1 MSMSDAVSRFPECPS
16 CGFQVWDYE
25 PGVSSAKHEGQ
36 LWHPSCL
43 PEGANDERFDL
54 TMHRLEKS
62 LKRQTWMREAS
73 TLLLR
78 DGITA
83 NLTQWAR
90 AAFEDGKTPTE
101 FLALVK
107 DEKVAV

>member
-1 MSMSDAVSRFPECPS
+1 MDVALTRLPSCPEC
-16 CGFQVWDYE
+16 GVGVDDRE
-25 PGVSSAKHEGQ
+25 PGVSSASYHGM
-36 LWHPSCL
+36 LWHPECL
-43 PEGANDERFDL
+43 AEYSRDDELFDL
-54 TMHRLEKS
+54 LTHRLKKS
-62 LKRQTWMREAS
+62 LRRQTWMREAS
-73 TLLLR
+73 TLLFR
-78 DGITA
+78 EGISA

>member
-1 MSMSDAVSRFPECPS
+1 MDAALTRLPS
-16 CGFQVWDYE
+16 CPMCGEGVSDHQ
-25 PGVSSAKHEGQ
+25 PGVSSAWSNGFS
-36 LWHPSCL
+36 WHPACL
-43 PEGANDERFDL
+43 AAHASDERYDL
-54 TMHRLEKS
+54 LTRRLEKS
-62 LKRQTWMREAS
+62 LRRQNWMREVN
-73 TLLLR
+73 TLLLQS
-78 DGITA
+78 GISA

>member
-1 MSMSDAVSRFPECPS
+1 MSFDADDVMKRVPCAECGQS
-16 CGFQVWDYE
+16 VEDYE
-25 PGVSSAKHEGQ
+25 PGVSSVTVDG
-36 LWHPSCL
+36 LLYHPACA
-43 PEGANDERFDL
+43 PNDRYDL

-62 LKRQTWMREAS
+62 VRRQTWMREAS
-73 TLLLR
+73 TLLFR
-78 DGITA
+78 EGISA
-83 NLTQWAR
+83 NVVQWAR